1 MEKSE
6 YSFGAYRY
14 FIVPND
20 QISLFDAIEEKRK
33 KAVQNF
39 FSALVEEKKRSWEI
53 KGRKHCWRG
62 IRHISNHC
70 DIYFFFNRENTKSH
84 FQSLSRKESHR

>member
-33 KAVQNF
+33 KYF
-39 FSALVEEKKRSWEI
+39 EI
-53 KGRKHCWRG
+53 SF
-62 IRHISNHC
+62 I
-70 DIYFFFNRENTKSH
+70 
-84 FQSLSRKESHR
+84 